1 MLMESSGVPPPAIG
15 SAIQTAQSQ
24 RQATDAAR
32 VDEARQAHA
41 QRTQVARNEEMD
53 STVETT
59 DAQMQVNTDGGGLGS
74 QGRTAQPE
82 NEGEE
87 PVEEEQTGITRDE
100 NGQIHLDLEA

>member
-1 MLMESSGVPPPAIG
+1 MSMESSGVPPPAIG

-59 DAQMQVNTDGGGLGS
+59 DAEMQVNTDGGGLGS
-74 QGRTAQPE
+74 QGREAQPGS
-82 NEGEE
+82 EGEDA
-87 PVEEEQTGITRDE
+87 VEEEQSGITRDE
-100 NGQIHLDLEA
+100 NGQIHLDLEV